1 MRFDL
6 TKLENWIKPNQSVLD
21 CGCGDGELLLQL
33 QHKKNIFAYGIEN
46 EIHKVEICIEKGV
59 QVVQQNLEQ
68 GLALF
73 NDNFFDMVI
82 LSQTLQTIHNTEHI
96 LKEVVR
102 VGKKA
107 IITFP
112 NFGYWKHRISVIN
125 GRMPVSKSL
134 PYEWYNTPNVRVLT
148 LADFEAL
155 AHEAGLKLLERIV
168 LHENKIINFAQNLR
182 GSLVLYLVT
191 KK

>member
-6 TKLENWIKPNQSVLD
+6 TKLESWIQPNQSVLD
-21 CGCGDGELLLQL
+21 CGCGDGELLQQL
-33 QHKKNIFAYGIEN
+33 QQKKNIFAYGIEN
-46 EIHKVEICIEKGV
+46 EIKKVEICIEKGV

-73 NDNFFDMVI
+73 EDNFFDVVI

-112 NFGYWKHRISVIN
+112 NFGYWKHRISVLK

-134 PYEWYNTPNVRVLT
+134 PFEWYNTPNVRVLT

-155 AHEAGLKLLERIV
+155 ANEAGLKLLERIV
-168 LHENKIINFAQNLR
+168 LHENKIIDFAENLR